1 MESPRPSDQ
10 KSSTGLEIPAQA
22 KAGPPPRAWIRRA
35 QLGLAGLLAVPLA
48 AVVLAGPAVAPSV
61 AVVPTEVVT
70 TAATSPATLPN
81 PAILTANLKKISTK
95 GIGKV
100 GLIVTTTDG
109 QVLAKRSA
117 DTPLTPASTI
127 KVLTTMAAVDILGA
141 NRTFV
146 TKVVD
151 AGAGRVVLVGGGD
164 PLLTDKTSTSSY
176 RKASLQKLAKA
187 TVAALK
193 AAKRK
198 TVTLRYDASLFSGP
212 TFSPKWK
219 AKWKG
224 SEARVAALEINSGK
238 LSNGRAAANP
248 AKTAANAFA
257 KRLRAAGIKVSSV
270 AAGKAGST
278 SGELARVTSTALS
291 RIVKRTLLVSDNVA
305 AETLSRHAAIANGRA
320 GSFTGAAANLKAW
333 LSARGLWAS
342 GQKVL
347 DGSGLAPGSKLTP
360 RTLAGAIRLA
370 LADAE
375 FAPVI
380 AGLPVAGKSGTL
392 KNRFDDKSERAGR
405 NTVHAKT
412 GTLSGL
418 AGLTGFLTTKD
429 GAVLVFAE
437 LGNQATSYYRVYDW
451 LDRSAAAVAKCG
463 CR

>member
-1 MESPRPSDQ
+1 MTPLRLQNRPRH
-10 KSSTGLEIPAQA
+10 T
-22 KAGPPPRAWIRRA
+22 PRTNRW
-35 QLGLAGLLAVPLA
+35 LAGLLAVPV
-48 AVVLAGPAVAPSV
+48 AVAVLSGPAVPSV
-61 AVVPTEVVT
+61 AVVPTEVTT
-70 TAATSPATLPN
+70 TAASAPLPD
-81 PAILTANLKKISTK
+81 PAILTAKLKKVSTK

-109 QVLAKRSA
+109 QVLSSRAA
-117 DTPLTPASTI
+117 NTPLTPASTI

-141 NRTFV
+141 NRKFV
-146 TKVVD
+146 TRTVHS
-151 AGAGRVVLVGGGD
+151 GSGRVVLVGGGD
-164 PLLTDKTSTSSY
+164 PLLTDKTSTSTY
-176 RKASLQKLAKA
+176 KRASLQKLAKA
-187 TVAALK
+187 TVTALK

-198 TVTLRYDASLFSGP
+198 TISLRYDASLFSGP
-212 TFSPKWK
+212 TFGPNWK
-219 AKWKG
+219 ARWKG
-224 SEARVAALEINSGK
+224 TEARIAALEINSGK

-248 AKTAANAFA
+248 AKTAATAFA
-257 KRLRAAGIKVSSV
+257 KRLKAAGIRVSSI
-270 AAGKAGST
+270 AAGKATATST
-278 SGELARVTSTALS
+278 ELARVSSTTLA

-333 LSARGLWAS
+333 LTERELWAS

-347 DGSGLAPGSKLTP
+347 DGSGLSPGSKLTP
-360 RTLAGAIRLA
+360 RTLAAAIRLA

-380 AGLPVAGKSGTL
+380 GGLPVAGKSGTL
-392 KNRFDDKSERAGR
+392 KNRFDDKSEKAGR

-451 LDRSAAAVAKCG
+451 LDRSAAVMASCG